1 MSVKDVTL
9 AAAALLAFPL
19 TLHLTA
25 WGSSGEGRP
34 VHDPLWQRGGGQ
46 PVQTA
51 GR

>member
-1 MSVKDVTL
+1 MKDVAL
-9 AAAALLAFPL
+9 GAAVLLAFPL
-19 TLHLTA
+19 TLQLTA

-34 VHDPLWQRGGGQ
+34 VHDPLWDRGGGQ